1 MFKRVLV
8 LSPHTDDGELGCG
21 GAIAKFIREGKEV
34 FHIAFSDG
42 RPVIDPAILLP
53 EFNQSNKILGVFSGN
68 TVVEKFEIRNFEKD
82 RQEILDKMINIQ
94 KNWNPDLVFLPSTK
108 DLHQD
113 HMTISREGLRAFKLS
128 STILG
133 YEDPWNNL
141 MFETSCFIGLL
152 EEDLQKKLQA
162 LGCYKSQVDRYYFSE
177 EFLRSLVIV
186 RGTQIGIPYAEAFEV
201 LRWVIK

>member
-113 HMTISREGLRAFKLS
+113 HTTISREGLRAFKLS